1 MSRKFSFLIFSILFL
16 FIAACSNVEV
26 RDDSV
31 DDEVMMNEA
40 TFLAEVV
47 ENETGLLVTPL
58 EGEPELNSADLF
70 SVDVKD
76 ATLLD
81 EEGNEIEVADLQVG
95 MIVEIDY
102 NGRIMESYP
111 AQIISSKIEIVQMDE

>member
-111 AQIISSKIEIVQMDE
+111 AKIISSKIEIVQMDE

>member
-70 SVDVKD
+70 SVDVND